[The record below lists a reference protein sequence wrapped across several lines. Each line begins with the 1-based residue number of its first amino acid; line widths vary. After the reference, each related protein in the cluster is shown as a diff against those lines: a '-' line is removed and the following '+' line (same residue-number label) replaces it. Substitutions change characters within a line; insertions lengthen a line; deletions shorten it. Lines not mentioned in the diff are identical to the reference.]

1 MELYIIRH
9 AQSFNNSLTD
19 SRQRVS
25 DPHLTNVGKQQAV
38 LVANYLARA
47 PENTLDADPASAANN
62 ITGFRFTRLFTS
74 AMLRSLQTASAISHA
89 ICLAPEVWLDIHE
102 TGGIF
107 LDELQDQGLPG
118 MKRSEVMEQ
127 FPTYLLPLEMNNA
140 GWWNRPKE
148 IEKEWAQRANR
159 VAVEIR
165 ERYAETAE
173 RIALITHGGFA
184 ASLIQSLFQNHG
196 TPKIA
201 YPHLNTGISRIDFSS
216 QDDLTLRYF
225 NRAEHLPPELVT

>member
-1 MELYIIRH
+1 MELYIVRH
-9 AQSFNNSLTD
+9 AQSFNNSLAD

-47 PENTLDADPASAANN
+47 PETTVGADPVLEANN

-107 LDELQDQGLPG
+107 LDELQDLGLPG
-118 MKRSEVMEQ
+118 MTRNEVMEQ
-127 FPTYLLPLEMNNA
+127 FPACLLPPEMNNA

-148 IEKEWAQRANR
+148 TEKEWEQRANR

-165 ERYAETAE
+165 QQYGETAE

-196 TPKIA
+196 TQKIA
-201 YPHLNTGISRIDFSS
+201 YPHLNTGISRVDFSS

-225 NRAEHLPPELVT
+225 NRVEHLPLELVT